1 MNLIISVLI
10 GSGLGAALGYFGKC
24 SSGNCPLTS
33 NWWRGALYGAV
44 LGFLFHS
51 VAGRNGS
58 GSAESTQNVKLIH
71 EQEFGTEVTQA
82 SGPVVVDFFATWCGP
97 CKRLSPMLDNLAG
110 PLTNRLKFLK
120 VDVDQSANLA
130 KQFEVDGV
138 PTLIFFKDGKVVD
151 KLVGLPTTAA
161 LKGKLESLAS
171 SAGGLAAGKP

>member
-1 MNLIISVLI
+1 
-10 GSGLGAALGYFGKC
+10 
-24 SSGNCPLTS
+24 
-33 NWWRGALYGAV
+33 
-44 LGFLFHS
+44 
-51 VAGRNGS
+51 
-58 GSAESTQNVKLIH
+58 
-71 EQEFGTEVTQA
+71 
-82 SGPVVVDFFATWCGP
+82 
-97 CKRLSPMLDNLAG
+97 MLDNLAG

-171 SAGGLAAGKP
+171 SGGVAAGKP